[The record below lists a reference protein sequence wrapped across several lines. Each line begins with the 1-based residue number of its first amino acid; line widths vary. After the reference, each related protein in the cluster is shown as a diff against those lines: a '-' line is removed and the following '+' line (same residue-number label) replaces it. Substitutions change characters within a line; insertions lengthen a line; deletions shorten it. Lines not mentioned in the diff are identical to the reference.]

1 MESWSYDSEEKGF
14 VSNDTLS
21 PPHTLSR
28 SKGSILGWELKSPSG
43 ISSDMLSSDQP
54 NIGNQGFEEMGFSEM
69 LGKQLSDDP
78 ISSVSNRKLEGGPF
92 MAAAAPIAISGVEDS
107 NSKLS
112 NSVVESNGRDS
123 LIDLKLGRFG
133 DPRESMDSA
142 FSKGT
147 PILSSSESSAPTKRV
162 RGSGVH
168 SQTAHCQVY
177 GCNKDLSGSKD
188 YHKRH
193 KVCEVHSKTAKVIV
207 NGIEQRFCQ
216 QCSRF
221 HLLAEF
227 DDGKRSCRK
236 RLAGHNERRRKPQVG
251 IHSGK
256 AGRLLHSYSDS
267 RFQGTMLTTASF
279 IRQEILPTG
288 TLRSDKYGTN
298 DWWRP
303 IKDEDGTNFRHLP
316 AVPITNGHPQSRS
329 LFPPYTERQFPFLHE
344 NVATSSTGSIFC
356 ENNSQYPPPPP
367 AMGPNSGA
375 QSLFHDATLRSED
388 FNVYDTT
395 STIQGL
401 SGVSDSGCALSLLS
415 SQSQNS
421 SGIPMARPLVVPSGS
436 HSNYS
441 QSQLTDKIIGIRSQ
455 ASTTSAGV
463 SDRFRSE
470 MNPAATDGSH
480 LSPVLISDNSNILHF
495 EMADGIF
502 QGPGFVNMKDGLSCD
517 DGPTIDLLQ
526 LSSQLQRVEHQRQSS
541 SQARRDSDSTLDE
554 ETKQC
559 GRHLC

>member
-14 VSNDTLS
+14 VSNDTHS
-21 PPHTLSR
+21 PPNTLPR

-43 ISSDMLSSDQP
+43 ISSDMLSSGQP
-54 NIGNQGFEEMGFSEM
+54 NVEYQGFEETGFPEM
-69 LGKQLSDDP
+69 LDKQLSDDP
-78 ISSVSNRKLEGGPF
+78 ISSVSNRKLDGGPS
-92 MAAAAPIAISGVEDS
+92 MVAAPIAISGVEDS

-133 DPRESMDSA
+133 DPREAMDSA

-168 SQTAHCQVY
+168 SQTAYCQVY
-177 GCNKDLSGSKD
+177 GCNKDLSASKD

-193 KVCEVHSKTAKVIV
+193 KVCEAHSKTSKVIV

-236 RLAGHNERRRKPQVG
+236 RLQGHNERRRKPQVG
-251 IHSGK
+251 VHSGK
-256 AGRLLHSYSDS
+256 AARLLPPYSDG
-267 RFQGTMLTTASF
+267 RFQGIMPTSASF
-279 IRQEILPTG
+279 ICQEILPTG

-303 IKDEDGTNFRHLP
+303 IKNEDGNDFRHLP
-316 AVPITNGHPQSRS
+316 AVPIANGHPPSRS
-329 LFPPYTERQFPFLHE
+329 LFPSYNERQFPFLHE
-344 NVATSSTGSIFC
+344 NGATSSTGSIFC
-356 ENNSQYPPPPP
+356 ENNSQYPPP
-367 AMGPNSGA
+367 AMGPNSVA
-375 QSLFHDATLRSED
+375 QPLFQDTSLRSED

-415 SQSQNS
+415 SQSRNSSSHS
-421 SGIPMARPLVVPSGS
+421 SGIPMARPLVIPSSS

-441 QSQLTDKIIGIRSQ
+441 QSQLTENIVGMSSQ
-455 ASTTSAGV
+455 ASASAGV

-470 MNPAATDGSH
+470 MNPATDGSH
-480 LSPVLISDNSNILHF
+480 LSPVLVSDNSNILHF
-495 EMADGIF
+495 EMSDGMF
-502 QGPGFVNMKDGLSCD
+502 QGPGFVNIKDGLSCE

-541 SQARRDSDSTLDE
+541 QAKQENDSSRSLRTA
-554 ETKQC
+554 
-559 GRHLC
+559 